1 MAERP
6 DEARKDA
13 AGTPGTLRIERVL
26 PASPERVFRAWTD
39 PAEMGGWLSPVGTA
53 EVVAD
58 VRVGGRFTV
67 VMVGDGRRIE
77 HAGEYLEIDPPRRLR
92 FTWRSPYTGP
102 EPGIVT
108 VALDAVPGGTRLVL
122 THAALPEDT
131 VESHAGGWGSILD
144 RLARAVET
152 PSAQAPSREGAS

>member
-1 MAERP
+1 MAER
-6 DEARKDA
+6 ADA
-13 AGTPGTLRIERVL
+13 TRGTLRIERLL
-26 PASPERVFRAWTD
+26 PAPPERVFLAWTD

-53 EVVAD
+53 DVVAD

-67 VMVGDGRRIE
+67 AMVGDGRRIE
-77 HAGEYLEIDPPRRLR
+77 HEGEYLEIDPPRRLR

-108 VALDAVPGGTRLVL
+108 VELDPVPGGTRLAL
-122 THAALPEDT
+122 THAALPEGA

-144 RLARAVET
+144 RLAQAVEAR
-152 PSAQAPSREGAS
+152 PEQAPSIEGAS